1 MKAKCTKAWWDDSDG
16 AVCVNW
22 EGAAKPAIGPPVS
35 IVLICSA
42 GGNCGGWW
50 EALQKGRHIFREGLG
65 KGQPLPGDGV
75 AEGELRRVQGR
86 PPDQPRILPAIEE
99 VPHQGMAQP
108 GEMDPDLVSSP
119 GLQLQ
124 TEQGNSLCLPYC
136 LVPGAGR
143 LPVRADALLH
153 QRALPGTQR
162 GVHCPGG
169 RLRRALTHRQIS
181 AVEVRCVQLPL
192 QDLLGVWMAGHHHQ
206 AGSPAVQT
214 VDRVE
219 IALLTP

>member
-1 MKAKCTKAWWDDSDG
+1 M
-16 AVCVNW
+16 
-22 EGAAKPAIGPPVS
+22 
-35 IVLICSA
+35 LICSA

-136 LVPGAGR
+136 LVPGAAGFPSGR
-143 LPVRADALLH
+143 THCSTSEPS
-153 QRALPGTQR
+153 R
-162 GVHCPGG
+162 GPRGASTVPAGG
-169 RLRRALTHRQIS
+169 SGAPSHTAR
-181 AVEVRCVQLPL
+181 
-192 QDLLGVWMAGHHHQ
+192 
-206 AGSPAVQT
+206 
-214 VDRVE
+214 
-219 IALLTP
+219 